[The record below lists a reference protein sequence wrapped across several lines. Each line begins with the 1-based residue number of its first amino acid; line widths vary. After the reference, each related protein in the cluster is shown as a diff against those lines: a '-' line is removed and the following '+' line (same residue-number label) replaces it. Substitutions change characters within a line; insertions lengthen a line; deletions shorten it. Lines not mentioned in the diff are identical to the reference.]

1 MPAASSPSPRHA
13 LLSVWDKTDLT
24 PFAQRLKALGFVLL
38 STGGTARALRAAGV
52 EVTDVSAHTASPE
65 LLDGRVKTLH
75 PRIHAAILARRDLPE
90 HMAQLVEH
98 QLPPIDLVVTNLY
111 PFVEV
116 TSQDPDLP
124 MSEATEQIDIGG
136 PTMVRAAAKNHQD
149 VIVVVDPQDYD
160 HVASALEREGAL
172 SLEARQRL
180 ALKAFSHTADYDAA
194 IVSFLSARFDAP
206 TPEQALPSTLALSL
220 VRQES
225 LRYGEN
231 PHQLA
236 GLYKRA
242 GEASWGGA
250 QVLGGKAL
258 SYNNLVDADAA
269 VALVHEFELPSVA
282 IIKHTNPAGA
292 ASDLISVEAAY
303 EAALSCDAKSAF
315 GGIVALNRP
324 VSLALAE
331 RMAEHFYEVIAAP
344 SFEPDALE
352 LLSKK
357 KALRLIQLPET
368 TAAQPS
374 KPQAL
379 TMRQTLFGLLLQQQ
393 DLPQA
398 ELGWEVVTRLRPD
411 EATSRA
417 LRFAWRV
424 CKHVKS
430 NAIVLAQDQA
440 TIGIGAGQMSR
451 VDAVELAVRKSLT
464 PTQGAVLASDA
475 FFPFRDGV
483 DEAARAGVR
492 AIIQPGGSKRDEEV
506 IAACDEHQIAMVM
519 TGRRHFR
526 H

>member
-1 MPAASSPSPRHA
+1 MSAVLSPSPRYA
-13 LLSVWDKTDLT
+13 LLSVWDKANLI
-24 PFAQRLKALGFVLL
+24 PFAQRLEALGFVLL
-38 STGGTARALRAAGV
+38 STGGTARVLRDAGV
-52 EVTDVSAHTASPE
+52 QVTDVSDHTRSPE

-75 PRIHAAILARRDLPE
+75 PRIHAAILARRELPD
-90 HMAQLVEH
+90 HMAQLEQH

-111 PFVEV
+111 PFVAV
-116 TSQDPDLP
+116 TSSTPDLP
-124 MSEATEQIDIGG
+124 MHDAVEQIDIGG

-149 VIVVVDPQDYD
+149 VIVVVDPADYD
-160 HVASALEREGAL
+160 EVASTLERDGGLEH
-172 SLEARQRL
+172 EARQRL

-194 IVSFLSARFDAP
+194 IVSFLSARFEPAHDP
-206 TPEQALPSTLALSL
+206 QQLPAKLTLALE
-220 VRQES
+220 RQEA

-236 GLYKRA
+236 GLYTRA
-242 GEASWGGA
+242 GQTPWGGA
-250 QVLGGKAL
+250 KVLGGKAL

-269 VALVHEFELPSVA
+269 IELVYEFELPAVA

-292 ASDLISVEAAY
+292 ANDLHSIEAAY
-303 EAALSCDAKSAF
+303 EAALACDAKSAF

-357 KALRLIQLPET
+357 KALRLIELPD
-368 TAAQPS
+368 AAQAPS
-374 KPQAL
+374 ELAMTL
-379 TMRQTLFGLLLQQQ
+379 RQTRFGVLLQQQ

-398 ELGWEVVTRLRPD
+398 DLGWQVVTRAQPD
-411 EATSRA
+411 EATERA

-430 NAIVLAQDQA
+430 NAIVLAQDLA

-451 VDAVELAVRKSLT
+451 VDAVELATRKSLT
-464 PTQGAVLASDA
+464 STQGAVLASDA